1 MILSPSLLS
10 ADFTRLGE
18 QISKLERAGADWLH
32 IDVMDGHFAR
42 NISMGPLVV
51 EACSSITSLPID
63 VHMMIENPELYIPD
77 FVEAGANIIT
87 VHIETG
93 FHPFRTIQLIRSL
106 GCKPGIA
113 LNPGTSFAAISELI
127 PIVDMVL
134 VMGTNPG
141 FSGQTFLPQMLE
153 KIKTI
158 RKENHDLLIQVDG
171 GMNFETIPAALNA
184 GANVIVA
191 GNAIFNHL
199 EGIEEGVRTI
209 KSMFMKIS

>member
-18 QISKLERAGADWLH
+18 QISKLELAGADWLH

-42 NISMGPLVV
+42 NISMGSLVV

-93 FHPFRTIQLIRSL
+93 YHPFRTIQLIRSL
-106 GCKPGIA
+106 GSKPGIA

-199 EGIEEGVRTI
+199 EGIEEAVRTI
-209 KSMFMKIS
+209 KSLFMKMS